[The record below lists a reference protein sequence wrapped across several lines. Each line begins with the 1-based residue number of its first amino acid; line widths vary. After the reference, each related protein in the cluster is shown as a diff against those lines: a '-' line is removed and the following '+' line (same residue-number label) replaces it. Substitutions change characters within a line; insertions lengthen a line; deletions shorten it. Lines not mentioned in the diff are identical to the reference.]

1 MKTKF
6 NGILTL
12 LLALVVQIS
21 FAQEKTV
28 TGTVSDNSGA
38 LPGVSVLIKNTT
50 SGTETDFDGKYSIKA
65 KAGDVLSFSYLG
77 YKTVEKTVGSS
88 STINVTMVEDANVL
102 DEVVVTGLGI
112 KRDKK
117 ALGFSQQ
124 SVKGEDLVK
133 AKEVD
138 ISNALAGKIS
148 GVQIVGQ
155 NSSTFGS
162 SQIKLRG
169 ETNVLYVVDGVKV
182 YSSSDINT
190 DNVADISV
198 LKGGSA
204 TAIYGPD
211 GRNGVIV
218 ITTKQAEKGAAT
230 INVDY
235 ATTVNSVTNLPEM
248 QNEYGGGYKQTFNT
262 FAYNAATDP
271 ASWAGFNGQKIPE
284 FHADESWGPKL
295 DGTMVRHWD
304 SWIVGAPT
312 FGELRAWSPT
322 KNDIDTFYDVSVTQN
337 ATVSFDKADEDYSFR
352 TAISYLQQNGVV
364 PNSKK
369 EQTRIALNAKYNIT
383 DKLEFYVNMNYES
396 RYILNNPDQGY
407 GNLGSNFNQW
417 WQRQLDFNRLRNYE
431 QQGNLVSWNINS
443 ARSTKPLY
451 WDSPYLHSYE
461 NLKHSNKNA
470 VYGKVGA
477 NYAFNDNL
485 TFTAEVRRTFNNYA
499 LTDRATTKS
508 LLDQSFYYEAQ
519 TRNTQ
524 KEFFAMANYNNKF
537 MDDKLDVDVVIGTEI
552 TENAYK
558 KLDARTT
565 GGLTIPLFYN
575 LAGSKDPVRANYN
588 AANENYVRNS
598 ESRGIFSKTS
608 VGYKSIA
615 YLDASYRLDWRSTA
629 NPDANR
635 VETYGVS
642 ASVLAHKLLPKND
655 LLNFAKFRAGY
666 STSPFFPTPYQITS
680 VYSVGT
686 LYNGNGR
693 LSVNNT
699 QANPILEGGVRKELE
714 VGTEMFFLNNKL
726 GLDITYFNRKDEGIP
741 VRVPLDGSTGY
752 TGVTV
757 NAGKTTSS
765 GIEIGLSGDVI
776 RTEDFT
782 FGIAANFATLSKVV
796 DFIYEGV
803 KARDIST
810 YTSHMRLQE
819 RVGEEWGLF
828 YGRGFARGAN
838 GEIMFT
844 SSNAYARQ
852 TNKYLGSLLPDFT
865 GGLTTNFDYKNMS
878 LSLGFDF
885 QVGGRYYSRTERY
898 MDHSGLSLKTAGL
911 NDKGNP
917 KRDPVS
923 AGGGVH
929 IVGVLQ
935 TGTDANG
942 NPISDGTVVDKYVE
956 AKGHYSLGNLGNIY
970 ENNLHD
976 ATYAKLRTIRFNYSL
991 NKDFVNKFNIKSAS
1005 IGAFANNVW
1014 LIYSE
1019 LPWIDPSE
1027 IEKRSGYNWAEA
1039 GTLPSTRSFG
1049 LNLKLTF

>member
-38 LPGVSVLIKNTT
+38 LPGVSVLIKGTT
-50 SGTETDFDGKYSIKA
+50 SGTETDFDGKYSITA
-65 KAGDVLSFSYLG
+65 KTGDVLSFSYLG
-77 YKTVEKTVGSS
+77 YKTVEKTIGSS
-88 STINVTMVEDANVL
+88 STINVTMAEDANVL

-148 GVQIVGQ
+148 GVQIVGN

-182 YSSSDINT
+182 YASSDINT

-230 INVDY
+230 IDVDY
-235 ATTVNSVTNLPEM
+235 AMNVNSVTNLPEM
-248 QNEYGGGYKQTFNT
+248 QNEYGGGYSQTFPT
-262 FAYNAATDP
+262 FTYNAATDP
-271 ASWAGFNGQKIPE
+271 ASWAAFNGHKTPE
-284 FHADESWGPKL
+284 YYADESWGPKL

-312 FGELRAWSPT
+312 FGELRAWEPT

-337 ATVSFDKADEDYSFR
+337 ATVSFNKADENYSIR
-352 TAISYLQQNGVV
+352 TAVSYLEQNGVI
-364 PNSKK
+364 PNSSRK
-369 EQTRIALNAKYNIT
+369 QTRIAINGKYNVS
-383 DKLEFYVNMNYES
+383 DSFEFYVNMNYDS
-396 RYILNNPDQGY
+396 RQLLNNPDQGY

-461 NLKHSNKNA
+461 NFKRNNKDA
-470 VYGKVGA
+470 VYGKIGA
-477 NYAFNDNL
+477 NYTVNDNITL
-485 TFTAEVRRTFNNYA
+485 TAEVRRTFNSYHND
-499 LTDRATTKS
+499 DRGTTKS
-508 LLDQSFYYEAQ
+508 LLDQSFYSESQ
-519 TRNTQ
+519 SRVTQ

-537 MDDKLDVDVVIGTEI
+537 MDDVLDVDVILGTEI
-552 TENAYK
+552 TEYESKSISAS
-558 KLDARTT
+558 TS

-575 LAGSKDPVRANYN
+575 LAGSKDPVNTSTG
-588 AANENYVRNS
+588 VTQW
-598 ESRGIFSKTS
+598 ESRGIFSKAS
-608 VGYKSIA
+608 IGYKSTV

-629 NPDANR
+629 NPEANR
-635 VETYGVS
+635 VETYGFS

-666 STSPFFPTPYQITS
+666 STSPFFPNPYQIS
-680 VYSVGT
+680 SIYNVGT

-693 LSVNNT
+693 LNVSTT
-699 QANPILEGGVRKELE
+699 QANPLLEGGVRKELE
-714 VGTEMFFLNNKL
+714 IGTEMFFLNNKL

-741 VRVPLDGSTGY
+741 VGVPLDGSTGY
-752 TGVTV
+752 SSVTV

-782 FGIAANFATLSKVV
+782 FGVALNFATLEKKV

-803 KARDIST
+803 QSRDISS
-810 YTSHMRLQE
+810 YTSNMRLQE

-838 GEIMFT
+838 GEIMYK
-844 SSNAYARQ
+844 SSGNFALQ
-852 TNKYLGSLLPDFT
+852 PNKFLGSLLPDFT
-865 GGLTTNFDYKNMS
+865 GGITTNFDYKNMS

-885 QVGGRYYSRTERY
+885 QVGGRFYSRTERY
-898 MDHSGLSLKTAGL
+898 MDHSGLSAITAGL

-935 TGTDANG
+935 TGTDADG
-942 NPISDGTVVDKYVE
+942 NPTSDGTVVDKYVE
-956 AKGHYSLGNLGNIY
+956 AVNHFYLGNLGNVY

-976 ATYAKLRTIRFNYSL
+976 ATYAKLRTVRFNYSL

-1014 LIYSE
+1014 LIYSDV
-1019 LPWIDPSE
+1019 PWIDPSE
-1027 IEKRSGYNWAEA
+1027 IEKRSGINWAEA

>member
-38 LPGVSVLIKNTT
+38 LPGVSVLIKGTT
-50 SGTETDFDGKYSIKA
+50 SGTETDFDGKYSITA
-65 KAGDVLSFSYLG
+65 KTGDVLSFSYLG
-77 YKTVEKTVGSS
+77 YKTVEKTIGSS
-88 STINVTMVEDANVL
+88 STINVTMAEDANVL

-148 GVQIVGQ
+148 GVQIVGN

-182 YSSSDINT
+182 YASSDINT

-230 INVDY
+230 IDVDY
-235 ATTVNSVTNLPEM
+235 AMTVNAVTNLPEM
-248 QNEYGGGYKQTFNT
+248 QNEYGGGYSQTFPT
-262 FAYNAATDP
+262 FTYNAATDP
-271 ASWAGFNGQKIPE
+271 ASWAAFNGQKTPE
-284 FHADESWGPKL
+284 YYADESWGPKL

-322 KNDIDTFYDVSVTQN
+322 TSDIENFYDVAVTQN
-337 ATVSFDKADEDYSFR
+337 ATVSFNKADENYSVR
-352 TAISYLQQNGVV
+352 TAVSYLEQNGVI
-364 PNSKK
+364 PNSSRK
-369 EQTRIALNAKYNIT
+369 QTRIALNAKYNIT
-383 DKLEFYVNMNYES
+383 DKFEFYINMNYDS
-396 RYILNNPDQGY
+396 RQLLNNPDQNY

-417 WQRQLDFNRLRNYE
+417 WQRQLNFDRLRNYE

-443 ARSTKPLY
+443 PRSTKPLY

-461 NLKHSNKNA
+461 NLKHNNKDA

-477 NYAFNDNL
+477 NYTFNDNL
-485 TFTAEVRRTFNNYA
+485 TFTAEVRRTFNSYHND
-499 LTDRATTKS
+499 DRGTTKS
-508 LLDQSFYYEAQ
+508 LLDQSFYSESQ
-519 TRNTQ
+519 SRVTQ
-524 KEFFAMANYNNKF
+524 KELFAMANYNNKF
-537 MDDKLDVDVVIGTEI
+537 MDDKLDVDVIVGTEI
-552 TENAYK
+552 TEYESKGLSAS
-558 KLDARTT
+558 TS

-575 LAGSKDPVRANYN
+575 LAGSKDPVNT
-588 AANENYVRNS
+588 S
-598 ESRGIFSKTS
+598 TSITQWESRGIFSKAS
-608 VGYKSIA
+608 VGFKNTVYV
-615 YLDASYRLDWRSTA
+615 DASYRLDWRSTA

-635 VETYGVS
+635 VETYGFS

-666 STSPFFPTPYQITS
+666 STSPFFPGPYQIS
-680 VYSVGT
+680 SIYNVGT

-693 LSVNNT
+693 LSVPTT
-699 QANPILEGGVRKELE
+699 QANPLLEGGVRKELE
-714 VGTEMFFLNNKL
+714 IGTEMFFLNNKL

-752 TGVTV
+752 SGVTV

-782 FGIAANFATLSKVV
+782 FGVALNFATLSKVV

-803 KARDIST
+803 QARDIST
-810 YTSHMRLQE
+810 YTSNMRLQE

-828 YGRGFARGAN
+828 YGRGFATGAN
-838 GEIMFT
+838 GETMFT
-844 SSNAYARQ
+844 SSNAFARQ
-852 TNKYLGSLLPDFT
+852 PNKFLGSLLPDFT

-898 MDHSGLSLKTAGL
+898 MDHSGLSMYTAGL

-935 TGTDANG
+935 TGTDADG

-956 AKGHYSLGNLGNIY
+956 ASGHYSLANLGNIY

-991 NKDFVNKFNIKSAS
+991 NKSFVNKLNIKSAS

-1014 LIYSE
+1014 LIYSD
-1019 LPWIDPSE
+1019 LPWVDPSE
-1027 IEKRSGYNWAEA
+1027 LEKRSGINWAEN
-1039 GTLPSTRSFG
+1039 GTLPSTRSIG